1 MKNRDENT
9 TFIQLSYRTFTIL
22 KTFFNSFVLKGLSN
36 KKAPV
41 TGAFLKLF
49 LGVLFTLN
57 KTRDPARN

>member
-22 KTFFNSFVLKGLSN
+22 KTFFNSFVLKGLSH

-41 TGAFLKLF
+41 TGAFLWLF
-49 LGVLFTLN
+49 FGVFFTLN
-57 KTRDPARN
+57 KTKDLARN